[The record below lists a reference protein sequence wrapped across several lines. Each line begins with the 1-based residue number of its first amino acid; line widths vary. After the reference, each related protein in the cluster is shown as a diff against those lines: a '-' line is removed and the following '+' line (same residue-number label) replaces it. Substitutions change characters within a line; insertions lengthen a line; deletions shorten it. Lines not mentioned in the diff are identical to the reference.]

1 MTLPINHPP
10 VATPK
15 IGVLLVNLGT
25 PDAPTKSAVKRYLK
39 QFLSDRRVV
48 EIPQIIWQ
56 PILRG
61 IILNTRPRKSA
72 QAYAKVW
79 TDKGS
84 PLAFFT
90 AGQAAALQ
98 ARMGESADVRY
109 AMRYGN
115 PSVADQLAAMKKAGC
130 NRILI
135 APMYSQYSGSTTVPG
150 LH

>member
-1 MTLPINHPP
+1 MTLPTDHPP

-25 PDAPTKSAVKRYLK
+25 PDAPTTSAVKRYLK

-48 EIPQIIWQ
+48 EIPAIIWQ

-61 IILNTRPRKSA
+61 IILNTRPQKSA
-72 QAYAKVW
+72 KAYAKVW

-90 AGQAAALQ
+90 AAQADALQ
-98 ARMGESADVRY
+98 ARVGDCADVRY

-115 PSVADQLAAMKKAGC
+115 PSVADQLAAM
-130 NRILI
+130 
-135 APMYSQYSGSTTVPG
+135 
-150 LH
+150 

>member
-90 AGQAAALQ
+90 AGQAALAGRSGLCDSELHD
-98 ARMGESADVRY
+98 RMPHPG
-109 AMRYGN
+109 GI
-115 PSVADQLAAMKKAGC
+115 LAAGRVRA
-130 NRILI
+130 R
-135 APMYSQYSGSTTVPG
+135 YQ
-150 LH
+150 